1 MPIDASNRTLTYRSD
16 NTNVITVDN
25 DGTLRPIAEGTAR
38 ITVESA
44 NKVSAYIDVRVSK
57 KTEDQT
63 ETTVSE
69 ARDYVLNTS
78 SMKFHYPS
86 CKRLPT
92 KNRSD
97 VTATR
102 EQLIAEGY
110 TPCQICNP

>member
-1 MPIDASNRTLTYRSD
+1 MKGAH
-16 NTNVITVDN
+16 
-25 DGTLRPIAEGTAR
+25 
-38 ITVESA
+38 SA
-44 NKVSAYIDVRVSK
+44 PFPP

-63 ETTVSE
+63 VTTGSE

-86 CKRLPT
+86 CKSRPT

-97 VTATR
+97 VTTTR